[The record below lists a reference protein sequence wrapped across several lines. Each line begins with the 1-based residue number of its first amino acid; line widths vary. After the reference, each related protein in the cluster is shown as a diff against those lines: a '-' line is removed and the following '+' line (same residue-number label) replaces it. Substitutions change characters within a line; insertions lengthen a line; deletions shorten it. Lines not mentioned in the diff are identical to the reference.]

1 MYHSSA
7 LVWSH
12 MFSGEF
18 GIGAAYQ
25 ATTFHRLCFVFGT
38 GGMNIVMHRR
48 TIENEEAIPLL
59 QVPSPSPSSLHQ
71 VSLLL
76 AARIVHEVVLEVAA
90 VVRCCLHAGE
100 SQPGWTGQDGVRTQ
114 KGGGSTHSLEGADPG
129 TGQGVEMPPCVG
141 APCKV
146 GICGSLACELDY
158 PYL

>member
-1 MYHSSA
+1 M
-7 LVWSH
+7 L
-12 MFSGEF
+12 
-18 GIGAAYQ
+18 
-25 ATTFHRLCFVFGT
+25 
-38 GGMNIVMHRR
+38 
-48 TIENEEAIPLL
+48 
-59 QVPSPSPSSLHQ
+59 
-71 VSLLL
+71 LLL
-76 AARIVHEVVLEVAA
+76 AARIVHEVGLEVAA
-90 VVRCCLHAGE
+90 VVRGCLHVGE